1 MSMWAL
7 AILAALIGWLI
18 GSAWVAHHEMHHE
31 MHEQAERDM
40 RARRDAFRIDA

>member
-18 GSAWVAHHEMHHE
+18 GSAWVAHHEMH
-31 MHEQAERDM
+31 EQAERDM